1 MPLAIEGHEL
11 FYALTHD
18 SNVVHRRV
26 KYNALI
32 EENETR
38 LVRRKTE
45 IHLHTYVYTRTS
57 FTMTQKYYSIYSV
70 STHTDTYTYT
80 DTETDT

>member
-1 MPLAIEGHEL
+1 VPLAIEGHEL

-32 EENETR
+32 KENETR
-38 LVRRKTE
+38 LVRRK
-45 IHLHTYVYTRTS
+45 
-57 FTMTQKYYSIYSV
+57 QK
-70 STHTDTYTYT
+70 YTYT
-80 DTETDT
+80 HMYIHVHNLR